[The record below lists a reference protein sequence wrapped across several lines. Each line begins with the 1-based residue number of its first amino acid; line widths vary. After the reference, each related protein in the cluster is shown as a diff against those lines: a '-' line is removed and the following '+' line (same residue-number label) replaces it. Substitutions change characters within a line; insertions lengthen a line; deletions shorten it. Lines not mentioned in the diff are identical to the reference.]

1 MYGVTKSSYF
11 QSTVV
16 LDLSCNSIR
25 KNHSQAL
32 LLFVCT
38 QSSVLENILYS
49 KCQLK
54 KKICGICFNISNV
67 GGSVTW
73 QYKPEHGQNLKERP
87 RKCYIRRGIFE
98 KLYHFLGYLESHT
111 HVQSFM
117 YAQEIL
123 EWVPISHLGYTCS
136 ALPARKIMQSCK
148 MPKN

>member
-49 KCQLK
+49 SCQLK
-54 KKICGICFNISNV
+54 KK
-67 GGSVTW
+67 SVAFVLIFQMSEDLLTRAW
-73 QYKPEHGQNLKERP
+73 IKLKRP
-87 RKCYIRRGIFE
+87 RKCYIHRGIFE
-98 KLYHFLGYLESHT
+98 KLYQFLGFLESCT

-123 EWVPISHLGYTCS
+123 EWVQISHLGYTCS
-136 ALPARKIMQSCK
+136 PLSARKIMQICK
-148 MPKN
+148 IPKN